1 MASKKILQNRINKLI
16 DKLKADPL
24 FYPNVKVTDDQYW
37 DEPSPILTVS
47 TDYQIIMFMIED
59 DLETVSTKVRM
70 HRGAGSEKDFAKKL
84 ECMEVLRKYTK
95 KHYKDENLKIVES
108 LGNIKIT
115 TDTEIHTLICDPKSL
130 EVSVK
135 TRLRRGAK
143 KSGMLDNKATQIP
156 DFKDSVEGKTKLLP
170 EIPVDSPKPT
180 KIFEE
185 PFELNIPPVYPK
197 IGDAISISEPDPK
210 FIESLSIPTTHHVGT
225 KSLEE
230 KPKRHRRT
238 KAEMQAAREAAK
250 KQEETEDPNQTT
262 LDQFFDKE
270 YIGPKE
276 DDSNISF
283 EIREYDT
290 IPEGSIVKNNY
301 SNKEYKVVKSSKTAV
316 VEVFDK
322 EHGYLTMARADLK
335 VI

>member
-1 MASKKILQNRINKLI
+1 MASKKILQNRINKLV
-16 DKLKADPL
+16 DKLKADPV
-24 FYPNVKVTDDQYW
+24 FYPNVKITDDQYW
-37 DEPSPILTVS
+37 DTTSPILAVS

-70 HRGAGSEKDFAKKL
+70 RRGAGSEKDFAKKL

-108 LGNIKIT
+108 LDNIKIT

-143 KSGMLDNKATQIP
+143 KSGVLDNKATQIP
-156 DFKDSVEGKTKLLP
+156 DSKDSVEGKTKLLP
-170 EIPVDSPKPT
+170 ELPVDSPKPT

-197 IGDAISISEPDPK
+197 NDAVSTSEPNPK
-210 FIESLSIPTTHHVGT
+210 
-225 KSLEE
+225 E

-238 KAEMQAAREAAK
+238 KAEMQAAREVAK

-301 SNKEYKVVKSSKTAV
+301 SNKEYKVVKSSKQRV
-316 VEVFDK
+316 
-322 EHGYLTMARADLK
+322 
-335 VI
+335 

>member
-1 MASKKILQNRINKLI
+1 MASKKILQNRINKLVN
-16 DKLKADPL
+16 KLKADPV
-24 FYPNVKVTDDQYW
+24 FYPNVKITDDQYW
-37 DEPSPILTVS
+37 DEASPILTVS

-59 DLETVSTKVRM
+59 DLETVNTKVRM
-70 HRGAGSEKDFAKKL
+70 RRGAGSEKDFTKKL
-84 ECMEVLRKYTK
+84 ECMEVLRKYVK
-95 KHYKDENLKIVES
+95 KHYKDENLKITES
-108 LGNIKIT
+108 LDNIKIA
-115 TDTEIHTLICDPKSL
+115 TDTEIHTLTCDLKTL
-130 EVSVK
+130 EVQVK
-135 TRLRRGAK
+135 TRMRRGTKTHTVFDQA
-143 KSGMLDNKATQIP
+143 SDS
-156 DFKDSVEGKTKLLP
+156 KDPIYS
-170 EIPVDSPKPT
+170 
-180 KIFEE
+180 
-185 PFELNIPPVYPK
+185 K
-197 IGDAISISEPDPK
+197 IGDTISISEPDPK
-210 FIESLSIPTTHHVGT
+210 FTESLSLPTTHHA
-225 KSLEE
+225 KAESLEE

-250 KQEETEDPNQTT
+250 KQEEVEDPNQTT

-283 EIREYDT
+283 EIREYDI

-301 SNKEYKVVKSSKTAV
+301 SNREYKVVKSSKTAV

>member
-1 MASKKILQNRINKLI
+1 MASKKILQNRINKLV
-16 DKLKADPL
+16 DKLKADPV

-37 DEPSPILTVS
+37 DETSPILTVS
-47 TDYQIIMFMIED
+47 TDYQIIMFMVDD

-70 HRGAGSEKDFAKKL
+70 RRGAGSEKDFAKKL

-108 LGNIKIT
+108 LDNIKIT
-115 TDTEIHTLICDPKSL
+115 MDSEIRTLTCDPKTL
-130 EVSVK
+130 EVQVK
-135 TRLRRGAK
+135 TRMRRG
-143 KSGMLDNKATQIP
+143 MKAQTGSISSS
-156 DFKDSVEGKTKLLP
+156 DSQ
-170 EIPVDSPKPT
+170 
-180 KIFEE
+180 
-185 PFELNIPPVYPK
+185 NPVYSK

-210 FIESLSIPTTHHVGT
+210 FIESLSIPPTHHARV

-250 KQEETEDPNQTT
+250 KQEEAEDPNQTT

-283 EIREYDT
+283 EIREYDI

-301 SNKEYKVVKSSKTAV
+301 SNREYKVVKSSKTTV